1 MKARILG
8 ILALFSVALGAA
20 AENYKAIWLYSTA
33 PTSLEMYFLAQHK
46 PVWQPTRKE
55 HIITYN
61 GQEYRFPNILGTYA
75 EFRYVDTSS
84 LPDVEVGKPQVIVSD
99 ESVCISSGDNICTF
113 SITGI
118 NGVVYAEKTVP
129 ANTREVFATSKLPAG
144 NYVIKFNDSTLKFLK
159 R

>member
-20 AENYKAIWLYSTA
+20 AENFNAIWLYSSA
-33 PTSLEMYFLAQHK
+33 PHNLEMYFLAQNK

-61 GQEYRFPNILGTYA
+61 GQEYRFPNDMTTYA
-75 EFRYVDTSS
+75 EFRYVDTAS
-84 LPDVEVGKPQVIVSD
+84 LPEIEAGKPQVIVSD
-99 ESVCISSGDNICTF
+99 ESICISTGDSRCTF

-144 NYVIKFNDSTLKFLK
+144 TYVIKFDDNTLKFLK